1 MQHLRIGSFLQN
13 GKYKIEKVLGQG
25 GFGITYLATQKI
37 SIEGPIGQID
47 TEIKLAIKEFFMKD
61 ICNRDEDSSIVSI
74 PSVGSQQL
82 AERFKQKFI
91 KEARNISRLKHAHII
106 KVVDVF
112 EENGTAYYVMEY
124 HGNGS
129 LNSLIKQNGPMP
141 EDKATNYILQIA
153 SALEY
158 IHNEQMN
165 HLDIKP
171 DNILLNNKG
180 EAILIDFGL
189 SKCYDAGG
197 EQTSSTPV
205 GVSVGYAP
213 LEQSRVGGV
222 ETFSPATDIYS
233 LGATFYKL
241 LTGNTPPDAS
251 EVLDEGLPDMGSNIS
266 VNIQNLITQAMEPR
280 RKKRPQSIR
289 EFLSLF
295 GDKSTESKLVDSEET
310 KVVINQEVS
319 FEETV
324 IVDSIAQKPNINN
337 NNIFPTIPNNDWNS
351 VEAIDLG
358 LSIKWA
364 NMNWTNNASM
374 WCDINPNLIHLDG
387 ITESEHDVVYV
398 STLKKY
404 RMPTLQEWRELQLKC
419 KWEWCSNNLGCGYL
433 VTGTTGNS
441 IFLPANGK
449 IVGEK
454 HVAQNLKGYYWTS
467 NKPLERNEAYYIYF
481 DQDII
486 DFEREPFDNV
496 LRYIRPVAV
505 SR

>member
-189 SKCYDAGG
+189 SKCYDAG
-197 EQTSSTPV
+197 
-205 GVSVGYAP
+205 
-213 LEQSRVGGV
+213 
-222 ETFSPATDIYS
+222 
-233 LGATFYKL
+233 
-241 LTGNTPPDAS
+241 
-251 EVLDEGLPDMGSNIS
+251 
-266 VNIQNLITQAMEPR
+266 
-280 RKKRPQSIR
+280 
-289 EFLSLF
+289 
-295 GDKSTESKLVDSEET
+295 
-310 KVVINQEVS
+310 
-319 FEETV
+319 
-324 IVDSIAQKPNINN
+324 
-337 NNIFPTIPNNDWNS
+337 
-351 VEAIDLG
+351 
-358 LSIKWA
+358 
-364 NMNWTNNASM
+364 
-374 WCDINPNLIHLDG
+374 
-387 ITESEHDVVYV
+387 
-398 STLKKY
+398 
-404 RMPTLQEWRELQLKC
+404 
-419 KWEWCSNNLGCGYL
+419 
-433 VTGTTGNS
+433 
-441 IFLPANGK
+441 
-449 IVGEK
+449 
-454 HVAQNLKGYYWTS
+454 
-467 NKPLERNEAYYIYF
+467 
-481 DQDII
+481 
-486 DFEREPFDNV
+486 
-496 LRYIRPVAV
+496 
-505 SR
+505 